1 MSGAGARGI
10 VTAGAGGALV
20 GVTVG
25 KRLRAG
31 GKRGGV
37 TGVGALVGVTLG
49 RTGGSGAGAL
59 VLGANCTL
67 RGVAGAAVSRA
78 AGGTLRG
85 GAGMVGTGA
94 VAGFGLGLMIPVMQE
109 WNWSMVLSVLGWSAG
124 RREPLVESFRASTMA
139 SSAAMI

>member
-1 MSGAGARGI
+1 MGS
-10 VTAGAGGALV
+10 
-20 GVTVG
+20 
-25 KRLRAG
+25 RLRSG

-49 RTGGSGAGAL
+49 KTGGSGAGAL

-109 WNWSMVLSVLGWSAG
+109 WNWSMVGWSAG
-124 RREPLVESFRASTMA
+124 RREPLVESFRAATMA